1 MGLPIFS
8 KQKVCVG
15 KSNELVFSG
24 GLVIQSRAIV
34 LKMRT
39 WAEDSLGS
47 IWILTVVSHLLTILA
62 ESVAPNLPLVQGGWS
77 SLESDSVFWKQ

>member
-24 GLVIQSRAIV
+24 VLVIQSRAIV